1 MGKGFIKSNE
11 VIYKDENG
19 IERKRTV
26 SKEFTHKMDQDK
38 FYMTFIDYVKWIY
51 GLTTITTLKVL
62 YKLLEI
68 AEYNTGE
75 VSLSPGKRQEI
86 MESIGIKKS
95 AFTQALNQLVESGA
109 LEVKYKLDNTG
120 NIIIGKNG
128 EPEIVRGESRVYAA
142 RPDATAAEKA
152 LANEIGLNAREDAL
166 RMYLGFPQKYDTYIP
181 NGDGTFSYNIEKLKD
196 TGFKFEG
203 FGQNYDYL
211 TTNAG
216 NWKSNGVR
224 DIATNGSST
233 YSIHSVED
241 VWDLNPFQSSKLP
254 FLRKIEAGKVIGGK
268 PFILKMDIP
277 LTSFSD
283 KPPVLGH
290 IK

>member
-1 MGKGFIKSNE
+1 MGKGFIQSNE

-26 SKEFTHKMDQDK
+26 SKEFTHKIDQDK

-109 LEVKYKLDNTG
+109 LEVKYKTDKDTG
-120 NIIIGKNG
+120 ELI
-128 EPEIVRGESRVYAA
+128 PVRGEYRISPEMFWKGELKKRTELKV
-142 RPDATAAEKA
+142 TIET
-152 LANEIGLNAREDAL
+152 
-166 RMYLGFPQKYDTYIP
+166 KYTD
-181 NGDGTFSYNIEKLKD
+181 
-196 TGFKFEG
+196 
-203 FGQNYDYL
+203 
-211 TTNAG
+211 
-216 NWKSNGVR
+216 
-224 DIATNGSST
+224 
-233 YSIHSVED
+233 
-241 VWDLNPFQSSKLP
+241 DLQSDE
-254 FLRKIEAGKVIGGK
+254 F
-268 PFILKMDIP
+268 
-277 LTSFSD
+277 
-283 KPPVLGH
+283 
-290 IK
+290 

>member
-86 MESIGIKKS
+86 MESISIKKS

-128 EPEIVRGESRVYAA
+128 EPEIVRGEYRISPEMFWKGELKKR
-142 RPDATAAEKA
+142 AELKVTF
-152 LANEIGLNAREDAL
+152 ET
-166 RMYLGFPQKYDTYIP
+166 KYID
-181 NGDGTFSYNIEKLKD
+181 D
-196 TGFKFEG
+196 
-203 FGQNYDYL
+203 
-211 TTNAG
+211 
-216 NWKSNGVR
+216 
-224 DIATNGSST
+224 
-233 YSIHSVED
+233 
-241 VWDLNPFQSSKLP
+241 FQTDE
-254 FLRKIEAGKVIGGK
+254 F
-268 PFILKMDIP
+268 
-277 LTSFSD
+277 
-283 KPPVLGH
+283 
-290 IK
+290 

>member
-1 MGKGFIKSNE
+1 MGKGFITSNE

-26 SKEFTHKMDQDK
+26 SKEFTHKIDQDK

-109 LEVKYKLDNTG
+109 LEIKYKTDKDTG
-120 NIIIGKNG
+120 ELI
-128 EPEIVRGESRVYAA
+128 PVRGEYRISPEMFWKGELKKRTELKV
-142 RPDATAAEKA
+142 TIET
-152 LANEIGLNAREDAL
+152 
-166 RMYLGFPQKYDTYIP
+166 KYTD
-181 NGDGTFSYNIEKLKD
+181 DL
-196 TGFKFEG
+196 
-203 FGQNYDYL
+203 Q
-211 TTNAG
+211 
-216 NWKSNGVR
+216 
-224 DIATNGSST
+224 ST
-233 YSIHSVED
+233 E
-241 VWDLNPFQSSKLP
+241 F
-254 FLRKIEAGKVIGGK
+254 
-268 PFILKMDIP
+268 
-277 LTSFSD
+277 
-283 KPPVLGH
+283 
-290 IK
+290 